1 LSGTCVINCQLN
13 STDSEV
19 EATLEVLSLEVA
31 LVVTSMGLVVDVVDQ
46 VVVVVVAE
54 EWVVEVDFATMAV
67 VEEVVVTWG

>member
-1 LSGTCVINCQLN
+1 
-13 STDSEV
+13 
-19 EATLEVLSLEVA
+19 LEVA